1 MGCNCKNQ
9 GWRAPP
15 ESNFPDAPEPSQYQR
30 RLFLC
35 AGCADLQ
42 RFHAGVPPGADV
54 GLLDR
59 CGACGC
65 FVRAKAL
72 LAGQSCPQG
81 KW

>member
-35 AGCADLQ
+35 AHCDALQ
-42 RFHAGVPPGADV
+42 RFHAGAAAGADV

-59 CGACGC
+59 CGECGC
-65 FVRAKAL
+65 FVRGKAL
-72 LAGQSCPQG
+72 LAGQSCPLG